1 MINRLQ
7 IEQLNAKMQS
17 FANLKNIPGPGT
29 GWIRAIRTS
38 IGMSLEQL
46 GNKLNIAKQNA
57 QKIEKREV
65 EGNITLNT
73 LRDVAKA
80 LDMQLVYAFVPIEGS
95 LDAMIDKKA
104 NEVAIKIVMRTSNSM
119 KLEDQEN
126 TEGRL
131 QKAIAERADEL
142 KRELPKILWD

>member
-1 MINRLQ
+1 MANKLQ
-7 IEQLNAKMQS
+7 IEQLSAKMQA
-17 FANLKNIPGPGT
+17 FADLKNIPAPGT
-29 GWIRAIRTS
+29 GWIKAIRSS
-38 IGMSLEQL
+38 IGMSLVQL
-46 GNKLNIAKQNA
+46 GSKLNIAKQNV

-80 LDMQLVYAFVPIEGS
+80 LDMQLVYAFVPNEDS
-95 LDAMIDKKA
+95 LDEMIDKKA
-104 NEVAIKIVMRTSNSM
+104 KEVATKIVMRTSNSM

-126 TEGRL
+126 TKQRL

>member
-1 MINRLQ
+1 MQKKLQ
-7 IEQLNAKMQS
+7 IAQLNTKMKA
-17 FANLKNIPGPGT
+17 FVALKNIHGPGT

-46 GNKLNIAKQNA
+46 SAKLNIAKQSVH
-57 QKIEKREV
+57 KIEKREA
-65 EGNITLNT
+65 EGTITLNT

-80 LDMQLVYAFVPIEGS
+80 MDMRLVYAFVPNEDS

-104 NEVAIKIVMRTSNSM
+104 KEVATKIVMRTSINM

-126 TEGRL
+126 TEQRL
-131 QKAIAERADEL
+131 EKAIAERTDEL

>member
-1 MINRLQ
+1 MANKLQ
-7 IEQLNAKMQS
+7 IEQLNAKMQAFS
-17 FANLKNIPGPGT
+17 NLKNIPGPGT
-29 GWIRAIRTS
+29 GWVRAIRTS

-46 GNKLNIAKQNA
+46 GNKLNIAKQNV
-57 QKIEKREV
+57 QKIEKREA

-104 NEVAIKIVMRTSNSM
+104 KEVAIKIVMRTSNSM
-119 KLEDQEN
+119 KLEDQQN
-126 TEGRL
+126 TEDRL